1 MLEAQRQRRADA
13 VVADPGR
20 PRLRQHEGRPEALR
34 GRQRRVR
41 ARRAAE
47 DDEAA
52 RVLDERVVEARLR
65 QLGALAPDVRGR
77 VVDRDRRRQLARR
90 VLPAHDPELAFV
102 RAARG
107 VVLLVGHLGARLPRI
122 APEVVD
128 LQRAARPPVLRVAVP
143 PQTAREVQ
151 FFGEDRVREVRD
163 EVRRA
168 LELRPI
174 GAGGAREAL
183 RRLDAARGAALVDAP
198 AAHYY

>member
-1 MLEAQRQRRADA
+1 MLW
-13 VVADPGR
+13 
-20 PRLRQHEGRPEALR
+20 
-34 GRQRRVR
+34 RRVR
-41 ARRAAE
+41 GDVAAFDVDNSVETQVAATPRRRRASTENAV
-47 DDEAA
+47 AK
-52 RVLDERVVEARLR
+52 RFP
-65 QLGALAPDVRGR
+65 LGR
-77 VVDRDRRRQLARR
+77 
-90 VLPAHDPELAFV
+90 
-102 RAARG
+102 
-107 VVLLVGHLGARLPRI
+107 
-122 APEVVD
+122 
-128 LQRAARPPVLRVAVP
+128 RAARPPVLRVAVP